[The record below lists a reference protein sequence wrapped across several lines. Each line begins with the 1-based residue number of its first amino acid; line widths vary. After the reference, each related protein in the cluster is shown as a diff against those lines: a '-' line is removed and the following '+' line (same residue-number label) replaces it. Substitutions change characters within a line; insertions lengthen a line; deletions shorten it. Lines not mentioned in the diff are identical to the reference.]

1 MKIPAPLSIVLVAAV
16 VALITS
22 ALLHSFV
29 ARSEQRI
36 CDLQAALDVQT
47 DVVAPFLRKFHLG
60 SGVSVQADTF
70 SAFLDGQVRSGK
82 ISAADAKAILAAL
95 AAAGQGEP
103 VLTPRGW
110 IMPVIAK
117 GN

>member
-1 MKIPAPLSIVLVAAV
+1 MVLVVAV
-16 VALITS
+16 VTLVIS
-22 ALLHSFV
+22 ALLHSFEK
-29 ARSEQRI
+29 RSEQRI
-36 CDLQAALDVQT
+36 RDLQEALDVQT
-47 DVVAPFLRKFHLG
+47 DVVAPFLRRFRLG

-70 SAFLDGQVRSGK
+70 PAFLDGQVRSGK
-82 ISAADAKAILAAL
+82 ISAVDAKVVLAAF

-103 VLTPRGW
+103 VLPPRGW